1 MLQNRRD
8 RATDLPAPHAAGF
21 PRLAELPIPT
31 VPFVSVIVPV
41 RNEAGFIAATLQQL
55 LDQDYDPACFEVIVA
70 DGRSTDATATTVQ
83 EMQARHPNLHL
94 VDNPARWSS
103 AGRNAAIEAAR
114 GDVIVLVDGHCD
126 LGNRRYLADLVDA
139 FERSGAD
146 CIGRPQPL
154 DVSLATPL
162 QRTIAAAR
170 ASRLGHHPDSFIYSG
185 EEQFVRPQSVA
196 VAYRREV
203 FETVGVFDES
213 FDACEDVEFNHRIAR
228 AGLKC
233 FFSPRVAVRYHP
245 RSSLGG
251 LFRQM
256 VRYGRGRVRLLRKHP
271 ETFTPMGFVPA
282 VFVLGLLLGPLLAFV
297 PLFAAL
303 YLGCLALY
311 GSAVLGTTVALAGKA
326 RQWRML
332 LWGPPV
338 FLAIH
343 GGAGAGILLEWLHP
357 GKRPSAAASQPR
369 ESVAPK
375 RAATKSNLGEPHD
388 QRNPDR
394 PSCFFRSRRS
404 VSAPRRPRGRGTAL
418 PADLGQAHPH
428 SQPHPAAGAASP
440 TDLPLSPQC

>member
-1 MLQNRRD
+1 MIPSRRD
-8 RATDLPAPHAAGF
+8 PPTNLPAPHAPGF
-21 PRLAELPIPT
+21 PRLADIPAAV
-31 VPFVSVIVPV
+31 VPFVSFIVPV
-41 RNEAGFIAATLQQL
+41 RNEAGFIADTLEQL
-55 LDQDYDPACFEVIVA
+55 LAQDYDPARYEIIVA
-70 DGRSTDATATTVQ
+70 DGGSTDATPVIVRELQ
-83 EMQARHPNLHL
+83 GRHANLHL
-94 VDNPARWSS
+94 VDNPALWSS

-170 ASRLGHHPDSFIYSG
+170 ASRLGHHPDSFIYSS

-196 VAYRREV
+196 IAYRREV
-203 FETVGVFDES
+203 FETVGVFDEA
-213 FDACEDVEFNHRIAR
+213 FDACEDVEFNHRVDR

-245 RSSLGG
+245 RASLRG

-271 ETFTPMGFVPA
+271 ETFTPMGFIPA
-282 VFVLGLLLGPLLAFV
+282 VFVLGLLLGPLLAWFV
-297 PLFAAL
+297 PFLRVL
-303 YLGCLALY
+303 YLGCLAVY
-311 GSAVLGTTVALAGKA
+311 GTAVLATTVALACKA

-332 LWGPPV
+332 PWGPPV

-343 GGAGAGILLEWLHP
+343 GGAGAGILLEWLRP
-357 GKRPSAAASQPR
+357 GKRHA
-369 ESVAPK
+369 VAPLAQPK
-375 RAATKSNLGEPHD
+375 EAT
-388 QRNPDR
+388 
-394 PSCFFRSRRS
+394 
-404 VSAPRRPRGRGTAL
+404 APRR
-418 PADLGQAHPH
+418 
-428 SQPHPAAGAASP
+428 AA
-440 TDLPLSPQC
+440 